1 MYLSYRDDLTG
12 IIREFWWGVENGK
25 RKAAWIAWKDR
36 TLKKCCGG
44 MGFKDLRLFNQAMLP
59 RQAWRLIEFPD
70 SLCARLLKAK
80 YFPPGCLV
88 DAAFSSNASY
98 TWQSILHGLELL
110 KKGIIWRIGCG
121 SQVRI
126 PWIPR
131 AYSYR
136 VTTRKGRCR
145 LKWVSKLLDI
155 NGLDWD
161 YGKLAGIFNL
171 ADAEAIAK
179 IKLPERLTEDFLAWP
194 VEKTGIFTVR
204 SAYNLALK
212 LQNLNASTTSSVDP
226 SGEKK
231 LWKHIWS
238 GDVPPKV
245 NVFTWKLC
253 RDALPTKRQKFV
265 KKIEMEGTCCLCG
278 LKAET
283 GFHATIE
290 CPQAYNL
297 R

>member
-1 MYLSYRDDLTG
+1 M
-12 IIREFWWGVENGK
+12 
-25 RKAAWIAWKDR
+25 
-36 TLKKCCGG
+36 
-44 MGFKDLRLFNQAMLP
+44 
-59 RQAWRLIEFPD
+59 
-70 SLCARLLKAK
+70 
-80 YFPPGCLV
+80 
-88 DAAFSSNASY
+88 
-98 TWQSILHGLELL
+98 
-110 KKGIIWRIGCG
+110 
-121 SQVRI
+121 
-126 PWIPR
+126 
-131 AYSYR
+131 
-136 VTTRKGRCR
+136 TTRKGRCR